1 MGLFIK
7 KEEKSNKKIVI
18 FFEVLF
24 AIILFLSL
32 IGIKWLY
39 YNGNNNSDTIKIEN
53 QVVNDISFVDFSAKY
68 TDTKT
73 TITVSAINY
82 TSSPK
87 EINSIKIKLYAVD
100 NSLISEINVPSSFTL
115 EPNHEHVISSELAKI
130 SEIASVEYIV
140 E

>member
-1 MGLFIK
+1 M
-7 KEEKSNKKIVI
+7 VI
-18 FFEVLF
+18 FFEILF

-39 YNGNNNSDTIKIEN
+39 YNGNNDSNEIKIEN
-53 QVVNDISFVDFSAKY
+53 QIVNNISFVDFKAKY

-82 TSSPK
+82 TESPIDIK
-87 EINSIKIKLYAVD
+87 SIKIKLYSED
-100 NSLISEINVPSSFTL
+100 GSLISEVNMPNELTL
-115 EPNHEHVISSELAKI
+115 EQNHEHVISSELAKI